1 MAEVSSWT
9 ESGRG
14 PRFAE
19 LCRQA
24 RGRGINQKTPT
35 EWEATTGIGRMRWSR
50 YEKGQ
55 SPRGVGELMEVA
67 DILGMTLVELE
78 AALNGQP
85 AAPAGESL
93 QDWAANFSDLDFR
106 QLCQLQE
113 GDRIVRWISIAAQ
126 VLSSKSTDA
135 QGGVVSRIT

>member
-1 MAEVSSWT
+1 MAEVSNWT

-24 RGRGINQKTPT
+24 RGRGHSQKTPT
-35 EWEATTGIGRMRWSR
+35 EWEAETGINRVRWGR
-50 YEKGQ
+50 YEKGAA
-55 SPRGVGELMEVA
+55 PRGVGELMEVA
-67 DILGMTLVELE
+67 DILGLTLAELE

-85 AAPAGESL
+85 TAPAGESL
-93 QDWAANFSDLDFR
+93 QDWAANFTDLDFR

-113 GDRIVRWISIAAQ
+113 GDRLVRWISIAAQ
-126 VLSSKSTDA
+126 ALASKTTDDNPNPP
-135 QGGVVSRIT
+135 G